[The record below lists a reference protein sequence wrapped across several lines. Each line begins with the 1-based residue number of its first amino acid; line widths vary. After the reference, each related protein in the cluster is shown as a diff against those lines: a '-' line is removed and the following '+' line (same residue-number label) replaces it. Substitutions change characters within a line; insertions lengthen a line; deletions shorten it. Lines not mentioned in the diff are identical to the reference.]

1 MSTVPDS
8 IKSAF
13 PKEIEL
19 GRDVPDYG
27 ATAIQAPANKAHEKE
42 KKKDYPTLYIRDVPG
57 LEDIPKEGYAL
68 IYFRR
73 RSVTVGEDSAGEDQ
87 ASADL
92 EVQEICLPPTSKSEE
107 DADLSD
113 AMQSLLS
120 ERNKASDEGD
130 DSGEESGEDM
140 PDDEESE

>member
-13 PKEIEL
+13 PKDIDL
-19 GRDVPDYG
+19 SRDVPDYG
-27 ATAIQAPANKAHEKE
+27 ATAIQAPANKAHEKST
-42 KKKDYPTLYIRDVPG
+42 KKDYPTLYIRDVPG

-73 RSVTVGEDSAGEDQ
+73 RSVTVGEDAAGEDQ

-92 EVQEICLPPTSKSEE
+92 EVQEICLPPVSKSDE

-113 AMQSLLS
+113 AMAELLKGR
-120 ERNKASDEGD
+120 EGEYDE
-130 DSGEESGEDM
+130 
-140 PDDEESE
+140 DDEEEDE